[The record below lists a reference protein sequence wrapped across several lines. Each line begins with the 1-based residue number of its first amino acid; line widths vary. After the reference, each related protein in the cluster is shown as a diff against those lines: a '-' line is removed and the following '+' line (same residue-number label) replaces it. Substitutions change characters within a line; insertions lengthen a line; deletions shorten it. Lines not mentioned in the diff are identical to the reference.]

1 MVWEEWISLVLILF
15 NTNRMADVKLIK
27 DLAITLIMTLDKH
40 SSPNDIIE
48 GFDEALE
55 EYETLL
61 QHITNNVQRN

>member
-1 MVWEEWISLVLILF
+1 
-15 NTNRMADVKLIK
+15 MADVKLIK
-27 DLAITLIMTLDKH
+27 DLAVTLIMTLDKH

-61 QHITNNVQRN
+61 QHINNNGKRH